1 MNPFEISELFTN
13 FNKPYPDSNH
23 FVHVTKNASS
33 REKLEIVRL
42 WLSEGIPYAFKSYP
56 ILYETIRGWLA
67 SKIDVH
73 PKQITLIG
81 SARIGYSLSPPP
93 KLGKP
98 LNSESD
104 LDFSVISRELFVKC
118 MNAFRLWTKDFS
130 EGIVSPKNPKE
141 RSYWESNLEG
151 VPKNINRGFIDPYK
165 IPLRDRYHIAQKVEQ
180 AVYMLKE
187 KLKKTTNKP
196 ITTKSSI
203 RVYKDWQA
211 FIRQLGINLNYALN
225 RV

>member
-13 FNKPYPDSNH
+13 FNKTYPDPKH
-23 FVHVTKNASS
+23 FVHVTKNANS

-42 WLSEGIPYAFKSYP
+42 WLSEGIPYAFKHYP
-56 ILYETIRGWLA
+56 ILYETIRGWMA
-67 SKIDVH
+67 SRIDVH

-81 SARIGYSLSPPP
+81 SARIGYSLSPRE
-93 KLGKP
+93 LGKP
-98 LNSESD
+98 FNCSSD
-104 LDFSVISRELFVKC
+104 LDFSVVSRKLFIKC
-118 MNAFRLWTKDFS
+118 VNAFQLWTNDFS
-130 EGIVSPKNPKE
+130 EGIVLPMKPNEKFF
-141 RSYWESNLEG
+141 WKINLEV

-165 IPLRDRYHIAQKVEQ
+165 IPLRDRYQIAQKIEQ
-180 AVYMLKE
+180 TVYMLKE

-196 ITTKSSI
+196 ITTELSI

-211 FIRQLGINLNYALN
+211 FIRQLGINLNHALN